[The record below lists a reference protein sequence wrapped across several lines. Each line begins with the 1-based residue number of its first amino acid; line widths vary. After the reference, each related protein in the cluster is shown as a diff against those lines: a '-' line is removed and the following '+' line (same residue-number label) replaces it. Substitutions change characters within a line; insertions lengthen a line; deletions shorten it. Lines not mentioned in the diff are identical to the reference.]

1 MKLLM
6 LLKYIIISLS
16 GGESDIDLLGPDFGV
31 ELEEDFDTTK
41 NIPLL
46 TN

>member
-1 MKLLM
+1 MILLI
-6 LLKYIIISLS
+6 LLKDIIISLS
-16 GGESDIDLLGPDFGV
+16 HGESDIDLLGPDLGV